1 MIELPVAES
10 EQVKPNWLGQG
21 DSVWILDI
29 RACLAAFLQFS
40 DDNIIHIIVL
50 TIMSYSAIM
59 SL

>member
-10 EQVKPNWLGQG
+10 EQVKRNWLGQG
-21 DSVWILDI
+21 DIVCILDTH
-29 RACLAAFLQFS
+29 ACLAAFLQFS